1 MSFLERNGFLYTYTF
16 KPELFMQN
24 LNNIHDSSDTL
35 SEADT
40 IRLNSALCIFDT
52 LRIDNIS
59 TYFDVVEQFPKDAI
73 ETYLQESLYYPIDVG
88 YIEIDEY
95 SNTLFYAITLENEIH
110 LKIKN
115 APKVKKRRFI

>member
-1 MSFLERNGFLYTYTF
+1 MYTYTF

-40 IRLNSALCIFDT
+40 IRLNSTLCIFDT

-73 ETYLQESLYYPIDVG
+73 ETYLQESLYYPIDMG